1 MYLVLLSV
9 LNTADASSA
18 ERICGLVALGASTLL
33 TLSCAMGVWLFPERR
48 VGCAMVVNVVLLLL
62 HVLVFLTLAVV
73 TLTREH
79 QVLGLLEL
87 SFVFEALAGCVCC
100 RILSVKVRND
110 LDQKDALDIT
120 HEQLSAW
127 KYVNMSSAP
136 GCGTSVWP
144 LQLEA
149 AALALRR
156 KALEGEQWS
165 IFPRREAPP
174 QTLRISQPDALFMTV
189 NFKLL
194 SLLPG
199 DKLVLID
206 ANYATIIEATAANV
220 SLLVDVDTVITTSLL
235 SFWNH
240 PYLVKGDVVEVQYYP
255 SMTTLALPIA
265 HNKQNK
271 LVLVVDSYSYAASTS
286 GGSKAS
292 RDDVTAAGT
301 SIIPV
306 DVESTIGSTSEA
318 KEAICYRKSAPQ
330 MYAKAQA
337 VARLTIRKQQWESQG
352 QISTHGREQESEWV
366 FCTGWLLG
374 RGNHVL
380 TNYHCLKDAAVL
392 ESPVQRTDLK
402 NDAVG
407 LLGGLSPWIASHF
420 EPRASS
426 PSPGDT
432 NKTGRV
438 LEVLLNFMAETKTCR
453 ETGFMGEKAGVVEAT
468 RVAVVA
474 TNPALD
480 YALLRVLVNDSAVDL
495 ARRYGFLKLR
505 GSGPEDGESVYIP
518 QHPNGEPKEIA
529 ATKDGKPA
537 VIQVPPARILALEP
551 CGRKKRL
558 GRGSE
563 AYNTQADVFY
573 NADTEPGSSG
583 SPVLSREDNTVVALH
598 HAGGIEPA
606 SVSPTAT
613 EPLNV
618 GVRADLIAC
627 DLQRR
632 GVLPKHAVATRV
644 S

>member
-1 MYLVLLSV
+1 
-9 LNTADASSA
+9 
-18 ERICGLVALGASTLL
+18 
-33 TLSCAMGVWLFPERR
+33 
-48 VGCAMVVNVVLLLL
+48 
-62 HVLVFLTLAVV
+62 
-73 TLTREH
+73 
-79 QVLGLLEL
+79 
-87 SFVFEALAGCVCC
+87 
-100 RILSVKVRND
+100 
-110 LDQKDALDIT
+110 
-120 HEQLSAW
+120 
-127 KYVNMSSAP
+127 
-136 GCGTSVWP
+136 
-144 LQLEA
+144 
-149 AALALRR
+149 
-156 KALEGEQWS
+156 
-165 IFPRREAPP
+165 
-174 QTLRISQPDALFMTV
+174 MTV

-194 SLLPG
+194 SLLPE

-206 ANYATIIEATAANV
+206 ANCATIFEATAANA
-220 SLLVDVDTVITTSLL
+220 SLLVDADTASTTSLL

-265 HNKQNK
+265 HNKQIK
-271 LVLVVDSYSYAASTS
+271 PVLVVDSYSYAASMS

-292 RDDVTAAGT
+292 KDVTAAGA
-301 SIIPV
+301 SFILV
-306 DVESTIGSTSEA
+306 DVESTIGFTSEA

-337 VARLTIRKQQWESQG
+337 VARLTIRKQQRESQG
-352 QISTHGREQESEWV
+352 QISAHDREQESEWV

-380 TNYHCLKDAAVL
+380 TNYHCLKDAAIL
-392 ESPVQRTDLK
+392 EAPVQRTDLQ
-402 NDAVG
+402 NDAGG

-420 EPRASS
+420 GPRVSS

-453 ETGFMGEKAGVVEAT
+453 ETGFMGENAGVVEAT
-468 RVAVVA
+468 RAVVVA
-474 TNPALD
+474 TNPTLD

-505 GSGPEDGESVYIP
+505 GSGPVGGESVYIP

-563 AYNTQADVFY
+563 A
-573 NADTEPGSSG
+573 
-583 SPVLSREDNTVVALH
+583 
-598 HAGGIEPA
+598 
-606 SVSPTAT
+606 
-613 EPLNV
+613 
-618 GVRADLIAC
+618 
-627 DLQRR
+627 
-632 GVLPKHAVATRV
+632 
-644 S
+644 